1 MLLISLALLLPLVFL
16 LWGAATVLGALF
28 SYGRFVFGAM
38 ALLSLAAMCG
48 AAYLLRL
55 FTVQGRFDAP
65 GGSGTA
71 PLFWHAVRT
80 ALIMALLGCIAAA
93 LLFAMA
99 GSFFGF

>member
-1 MLLISLALLLPLVFL
+1 MIIISIILLLPLVAV
-16 LWGAATVLGALF
+16 LWGVSAVLGALF

-38 ALLSLAAMCG
+38 AVLSLAAMCG

-65 GGSGTA
+65 AGSEQA
-71 PLFWHAVRT
+71 PLFWRAVRT
-80 ALIMALLGCIAAA
+80 ALLMALLGCIAAA